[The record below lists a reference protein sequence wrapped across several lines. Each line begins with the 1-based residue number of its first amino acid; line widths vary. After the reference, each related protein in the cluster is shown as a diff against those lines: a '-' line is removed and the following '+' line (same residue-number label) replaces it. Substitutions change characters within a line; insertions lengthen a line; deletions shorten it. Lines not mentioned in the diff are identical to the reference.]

1 MNQYSIEPHNLYNME
16 EKGFL
21 MGTAM
26 RYKVICRSV
35 RRTPKLTQDGSR
47 DWVTVIEAI
56 SGDGRALPPMV
67 INKGTAHYMG
77 SYAYLKKKHKAVF
90 GVSPTGWSNEKLG
103 LRWLSEV
110 FDTET
115 KNM

>member
-1 MNQYSIEPHNLYNME
+1 MD

-26 RYKVICRSV
+26 RCKVICRSA

-56 SGDGRALPPMV
+56 SGDGHALPPMV

-77 SYAYLKKKHKAVF
+77 WYAYLKKKDKAVF

-115 KNM
+115 KDMYVLLIPKPV